1 MKAIIYVISP
11 TNSIEFPQHSM
22 VEIFLWNDS
31 YVTTSLSNTSNVG
44 KSIVYGAYNKIENVW
59 RLYYC
64 NRSIGGYITVIGA
77 STEAK
82 TQVINICTL
91 FSDFSN

>member
-1 MKAIIYVISP
+1 MKAIIYVILP

-64 NRSIGGYITVIGA
+64 NRSIHRGQNPGNQYLYFIFWFLKLVRYRN
-77 STEAK
+77 S
-82 TQVINICTL
+82 
-91 FSDFSN
+91 F

>member
-1 MKAIIYVISP
+1 MKAIIYVILP

-44 KSIVYGAYNKIENVW
+44 KSIVFMVLIIKL
-59 RLYYC
+59 RMF
-64 NRSIGGYITVIGA
+64 GGYITVIGA
-77 STEAK
+77 SE
-82 TQVINICTL
+82 VIL
-91 FSDFSN
+91 L